1 MPSGPSTASS
11 WNREVAFAGGATMGR
26 EAWQQRFNILLSG
39 SVNLQRDPRNGRN
52 FEYAGEDPLLAG
64 SMVGALIQGVQSQ
77 HVISSMK
84 HFALNDMETRR
95 NFHDVRIGEQAM
107 HESDLLAF
115 EIALEA
121 GAGVAM
127 CSYNKIN
134 GTYGC
139 ENGYLMNQ
147 VLKQEWK
154 FPGFVMSDWGGV
166 HSGSKAA
173 LAGLDQQSAG
183 EVFDAAVFF
192 DEPLRLAVHGG
203 VVPQAR
209 LNDMVARILRTMF
222 LHGNFDNP
230 PQHQKV
236 DAEAGFAVAQRTVEE
251 GVLLRNEGNL
261 LPLADTVKRIVIIGG
276 HADKGVIGGGGSS
289 MVGVTAKGTNAVP
302 GVLPTTWPGPVIF
315 HRPRRW
321 NRCAQ
326 RVGRGHRVRGR
337 HQRRRRGGGAGG
349 CGHRVRHPVG
359 AESVD
364 LPDMQLPDNQDAL
377 VISAV
382 AGQRRRCW
390 CWKPTARCARRGWR
404 RCRRCCRPGARA
416 SAVAKASPR
425 C

>member
-1 MPSGPSTASS
+1 
-11 WNREVAFAGGATMGR
+11 MGR

-115 EIALEA
+115 EIALDA
-121 GAGVAM
+121 GRPGVAM

-209 LNDMVARILRTMF
+209 LDMVARILRTMF

-251 GVLLRNEGNL
+251 GSVLLRNEGNV
-261 LPLADTVKRIVIIGG
+261 LPLADSEAHRHHRRPCRQGRDRWWWFVDGG
-276 HADKGVIGGGGSS
+276 RDRQG
-289 MVGVTAKGTNAVP
+289 
-302 GVLPTTWPGPVIF
+302 
-315 HRPRRW
+315 
-321 NRCAQ
+321 
-326 RVGRGHRVRGR
+326 
-337 HQRRRRGGGAGG
+337 HQRGAGRDADHLAG
-349 CGHRVRHPVG
+349 PGDLPSVLAAGIAACGAPDATIEYVDGTDAAAAAKAAAQADVAIVFATQWA

-377 VISAV
+377 ISAV
-382 AGQRRRCW
+382 ARPTRRQCW

-404 RCRRCCRPGARA
+404 RCRRCCRPGTRA

>member
-1 MPSGPSTASS
+1 
-11 WNREVAFAGGATMGR
+11 MGR

-121 GAGVAM
+121 GRPGVAM

-203 VVPQAR
+203 GAAGAPERHGGAHPAHDVPAWQ
-209 LNDMVARILRTMF
+209 LRQPAAAPE
-222 LHGNFDNP
+222 GRCRG
-230 PQHQKV
+230 
-236 DAEAGFAVAQRTVEE
+236 GFAVAQRTVEE
-251 GVLLRNEGNL
+251 GSVLLRNEGNL
-261 LPLADTVKRIVIIGG
+261 LPLADSVKRIVIIGG

-315 HRPRRW
+315 HPSSPLESLRRARTRPSSMWTAATPPLRPRLPRRPTWPSCSPPSGRPNRW
-321 NRCAQ
+321 
-326 RVGRGHRVRGR
+326 
-337 HQRRRRGGGAGG
+337 
-349 CGHRVRHPVG
+349 
-359 AESVD
+359 
-364 LPDMQLPDNQDAL
+364 
-377 VISAV
+377 
-382 AGQRRRCW
+382 
-390 CWKPTARCARRGWR
+390 T
-404 RCRRCCRPGARA
+404 CRTCSCRTTRTP
-416 SAVAKASPR
+416 
-425 C
+425 

>member
-1 MPSGPSTASS
+1 
-11 WNREVAFAGGATMGR
+11 
-26 EAWQQRFNILLSG
+26 
-39 SVNLQRDPRNGRN
+39 
-52 FEYAGEDPLLAG
+52 
-64 SMVGALIQGVQSQ
+64 MVGALIQGVQSQ

-115 EIALEA
+115 EIALDA
-121 GAGVAM
+121 GRPGVAM

-251 GVLLRNEGNL
+251 GSVLLRNEGNL
-261 LPLADTVKRIVIIGG
+261 LPLADSVKRIVIIGG

-302 GVLPTTWPGPVIF
+302 GVMPTTWPGPVIF
-315 HRPRRW
+315 HPSSPLESLRARARTRPSSMWTGPTPPLRPRPP
-321 NRCAQ
+321 
-326 RVGRGHRVRGR
+326 
-337 HQRRRRGGGAGG
+337 RRLTWPS
-349 CGHRVRHPVG
+349 CLHPVG
-359 AESVD
+359 RRIGGPAGHAAAGQPGCPD
-364 LPDMQLPDNQDAL
+364 LGSGQGQPEDRAGAGNQWPGAH
-377 VISAV
+377 AV
-382 AGQRRRCW
+382 AGRRCGDAAGLV
-390 CWKPTARCARRGWR
+390 PGHPRWR
-404 RCRRCCRPGARA
+404 RHRRAADRPGQSVRPPAGDLGDGRIA
-416 SAVAKASPR
+416 AATPAHRRPRLQAGQAVR
-425 C
+425 